1 MNESS
6 IGRLLRLDSVTA
18 VPHTMKR
25 RERAGVWATV
35 ALVLGAT
42 ATQAARVLGAVPEPA
57 AAAPIVQVPV
67 KGPPPTARKRE
78 RRDAAI
84 VPPESCRKFPAGKR
98 IVKLNLKPDTE
109 LADLVA
115 WISSITCKQF
125 ILPGNVASTSKK
137 VTIYAPQLITPEEAY
152 RLFLDALDSVGL
164 TVERTGRF
172 LQIIETAKAK
182 SSPIPFY
189 GADGNLWSARPKA
202 VNMKGGELTA
212 K

>member
-1 MNESS
+1 
-6 IGRLLRLDSVTA
+6 
-18 VPHTMKR
+18 MKR
-25 RERAGVWATV
+25 RKRAGVWATA
-35 ALVLGAT
+35 ALVLGT
-42 ATQAARVLGAVPEPA
+42 IGMQASRVMGAVPEPA
-57 AAAPIVQVPV
+57 VAAPVGQVPV
-67 KGPPPTARKRE
+67 KAAPPTTRKRE

-84 VPPESCRKFPAGKR
+84 LPPESCRKFPAGRR

-189 GADGNLWSARPKA
+189 GSDGNLWSARPKA
-202 VNMKGGELTA
+202 GNMKGGEVTANGEVTA

>member
-1 MNESS
+1 M
-6 IGRLLRLDSVTA
+6 
-18 VPHTMKR
+18 
-25 RERAGVWATV
+25 TV

-42 ATQAARVLGAVPEPA
+42 GTQAARVMGAVLAPA
-57 AAAPIVQVPV
+57 AAAPVAQSPV
-67 KGPPPTARKRE
+67 KATPPTTRKRE
-78 RRDAAI
+78 RRDAA
-84 VPPESCRKFPAGKR
+84 VVLPPDSCRKFPAGKR

-172 LQIIETAKAK
+172 VQIIETAKAK

-189 GADGNLWSARPKA
+189 GSDGNLWSAHPKA
-202 VNMKGGELTA
+202 GHVIDGDLTA